1 MHFRPE
7 EDAIILANPHANSC
21 ALAAALT
28 AAGFSRNA
36 GSVRNRRMRL
46 LERRVSHPAASPAGV
61 ARRGRCNPYAEDPE
75 RWNLHR
81 DDEHVQRLLA
91 DPEHRRCLLW
101 AAWAG
106 RMLERRR

>member
-7 EDAIILANPHANSC
+7 EDEIILASPRANSF
-21 ALAAALT
+21 ALAGALT
-28 AAGFSRNA
+28 AAGFSRKA
-36 GSVRNRRMRL
+36 GSVRNRRLRL
-46 LERRVSHPAASPAGV
+46 LEGLEVQRDAPPAG
-61 ARRGRCNPYAEDPE
+61 AAGRGRCNPYAEDPG

-81 DDEHVQRLLA
+81 DEEHVQRLLA